1 MPHPPIPEP
10 PGMSP
15 EDRRT
20 LTVALVVIGGGFLAG
35 VVLLFVF
42 FATGL

>member
-1 MPHPPIPEP
+1 MHTPPP
-10 PGMSP
+10 MSP

-20 LTVALVVIGGGFLAG
+20 LTIAFLIVGGGFVAG
-35 VVLLFVF
+35 VLLLFVF